1 VENSPATLDDLT
13 AAVASGKFT
22 DDEIAAILTG
32 SPVVDRAGEA
42 DLDVRRILT
51 TGARASASYARS
63 RRMSIDI
70 GAEVRRS
77 KTASG
82 GREDDAVSQR
92 RFISGTTS
100 ARASAGLTYDL
111 SPESKVGV
119 EISQQRTES
128 SVREANYT
136 TATASYDREFGRG
149 WRAGVQAGTGVT
161 NGETLQTVP
170 SVADAL
176 SEGLAAT
183 WVLGG
188 RLSYSGRT
196 HKVSVSALKNVGDDL
211 GLGSHSSVSAQAEYQ
226 WTPRAAVWPL
236 FAGGNAYRAD
246 TFRGRSTVDSKLVRA
261 GIIRRVGDRGAVT
274 TEYNYGSVVSPFTG
288 LHPSLSRH
296 RVQVSFTWRPAGER

>member
-1 VENSPATLDDLT
+1 
-13 AAVASGKFT
+13 VASGKFT

-63 RRMSIDI
+63 RRMAIDV

-82 GREDDAVSQR
+82 GREDDAVSR
-92 RFISGTTS
+92 RGFISGTTS
-100 ARASAGLTYDL
+100 ARANAGFTYDL
-111 SPESKVGV
+111 SPESKFGV
-119 EISQQRTES
+119 EVSQQRTES

-136 TATASYDREFGRG
+136 TATASYDKEFGRG
-149 WRAGVQAGTGVT
+149 WRAGVEAGAGTTTGK
-161 NGETLQTVP
+161 TLQTIPAVSNMSP
-170 SVADAL
+170 A
-176 SEGLAAT
+176 GLAAT

-188 RLSYSGRT
+188 ELAYSGRT
-196 HKVSVSALKNVGDDL
+196 HKVSVSALKNVGDNL
-211 GLGSHSSVSAQAEYQ
+211 GLGSHSSVSTQAEYQ
-226 WTPRAAVWPL
+226 WTPQGAVWSL

-246 TFRGRSTVDSKLVRA
+246 TFGGRSTIDSKLVRA

-288 LHPSLSRH
+288 LLPSLSRH
-296 RVQVSFTWRPAGER
+296 RVQVSFIWRPAGER